1 MGVTP
6 VIELRHSYV
15 GGQKFFHKTF
25 ELDSPP
31 QTRRSRRLRGEEEE
45 KSLLILSLRFLG
57 VLGLLCGEL

>member
-25 ELDSPP
+25 EHHSP
-31 QTRRSRRLRGEEEE
+31 
-45 KSLLILSLRFLG
+45 
-57 VLGLLCGEL
+57 